1 MNLQQ
6 YQWSGNPRGLH
17 NDGPFKPFF
26 IERYVVPRLGWA
38 KLLAGANEYVDAVAQ
53 LVAHGVTPIV
63 RIYRESMGG
72 MAPPESWW
80 SYYQQYIEAGCRWF
94 ELYNEPNLDDSWGL
108 DGENQVTW
116 RDTQGVIAPL
126 MDHWLAWAERII
138 ELGAYPAFPAMAE
151 IASDDDH
158 ATLHWLDACLHYL
171 ATRHAERFLAVAANG
186 LWVATHPTLLNHFYQ
201 EPPGGPGHMARPYYQ
216 QDAREDG
223 WHFEYP
229 ADPLQQRLDPGC
241 TAIGGTESK
250 PYGAPAGLIAAGE
263 IFQHLLYRHFRVGP
277 LPVVGTA
284 GGIMV
289 PKPGDPAVQPDTR
302 YPAYNHE
309 NHAQAVLAMWYWIAG
324 MAPPWF
330 LGLTLSDEEAYY
342 EMLRGPAPALRA
354 MATSPVALRTMPD
367 LDPIQRERTAPVE
380 PPPPEVAQ
388 QVQVEDPLELRFE
401 HVDEIASLPVVEG
414 DVVSHPGAAG
424 DTLPE
429 AVDGELLPS
438 APQGNIAYAETDE
451 DVDRL
456 LAETAYLLEP
466 GESTEGLPRLLPGN
480 PHREGHV
487 QLLAR
492 VTRAGQQAAESV
504 TPSPLPPIELN
515 PPTPPDA
522 EPMQAQS
529 APPAVDAPGSEPEV
543 DDDDDTIVKRSSR
556 ANPNLTKE
564 KPGHQFAG
572 QVQAQSVVP
581 SVNDPDPQPEP
592 GSSASHGTKANPNPN
607 RIKENLDYLFEEM
620 TGTGEADPWPWR
632 TRGIAAQSMPEPSPD
647 SIPESSSK
655 PDGEVLSEFSEAPGA
670 NETDL
675 PEESGDTAVDEVVSN
690 PVSITGLWLVLGPDG
705 PFGWMLDAGRD
716 FIAAQRPVLLP
727 EPSLLR
733 YGSPTPDLV
742 VLILATERHLPTL
755 TARVEGMV
763 NGALI
768 SGYAV
773 SSAEDLGKAL
783 EEWQRT

>member
-38 KLLAGANEYVDAVAQ
+38 KLLAGANEYVDAVTQ
-53 LVAHGVTPIV
+53 LVSHGITPIV

-80 SYYQQYIEAGCRWF
+80 SYYQQYIDAGCLWF
-94 ELYNEPNLDDSWGL
+94 ELYNEPNLDGSWGL
-108 DGENQVTW
+108 DGERSVTW
-116 RDTQGVIAPL
+116 RDTQGVIVPL
-126 MDHWLAWAERII
+126 MNHWLAWAERII

-158 ATLHWLDACLHYL
+158 ATLHWFDACLAYL
-171 ATRHAERFLAVAANG
+171 AMHHEKRFRTVAQNG
-186 LWVATHPTLLNHFYQ
+186 LWIATHPTLLNHFYQ

-216 QDAREDG
+216 QEAREEG

-229 ADPLQQRLDPGC
+229 VDPLQQHLDPGC
-241 TAIGGTESK
+241 TALGGTESK
-250 PYGAPAGLIAAGE
+250 PYGAPAGLIASGE
-263 IFQHLLYRHFRVGP
+263 IFQYLLRRHFRIGP

-289 PKPGDPAVQPDTR
+289 PRPGDPAIQPDTR

-330 LGLTLSDEEAYY
+330 FGLTLSDEEAYY
-342 EMLRGPAPALRA
+342 ELLRGPAPALRA
-354 MATSPVALRTMPD
+354 MATSPVALRTVPD
-367 LDPIQRERTAPVE
+367 LDPMQRGRAAAAE
-380 PPPPEVAQ
+380 PPPPQVAQ
-388 QVQVEDPLELRFE
+388 QVQVNDPLELRFE
-401 HVDEIASLPVVEG
+401 HGDEIDSVPVVEG
-414 DVVSHPGAAG
+414 DVISHPEAAG
-424 DTLPE
+424 GTPPG
-429 AVDGELLPS
+429 AVDGKLLLQAS
-438 APQGNIAYAETDE
+438 QGEIQYAETDE

-466 GESTEGLPRLLPGN
+466 GETTEGLPRLLPGN

-492 VTRAGQQAAESV
+492 VTRAGQQAAEAV

-515 PPTPPDA
+515 PPVSPAT
-522 EPMQAQS
+522 EPVQAQS
-529 APPAVDAPGSEPEV
+529 APPAVDVPGVEPAI
-543 DDDDDTIVKRSSR
+543 DDDDAVVKRSSR
-556 ANPNLTKE
+556 ANPNRAKKQPE
-564 KPGHQFAG
+564 PQVSGP
-572 QVQAQSVVP
+572 VQAQSVAPAV
-581 SVNDPDPQPEP
+581 DDPEP
-592 GSSASHGTKANPNPN
+592 ELDPPTRHTTKANPN

-620 TGTGEADPWPWR
+620 TGTGEADPWPWH
-632 TRGIAAQSMPEPSPD
+632 TRGIETQSVPEPPPTPISEPPAKPAAGLP
-647 SIPESSSK
+647 PELFEAFGVDGEDQSAE
-655 PDGEVLSEFSEAPGA
+655 PDGSA
-670 NETDL
+670 TDDL
-675 PEESGDTAVDEVVSN
+675 VSS
-690 PVSITGLWLVLGPDG
+690 PVSISGLWVVLGPDG

-716 FIAAQRPVLLP
+716 FIVDQRPVLLP

-733 YGSPTPDLV
+733 YGSPTPDLE
-742 VLILATERHLPTL
+742 VLILATERYLPTL

-763 NGALI
+763 TGASI
-768 SGYAV
+768 SSYRV

-783 EEWQRT
+783 EAWRQI